1 MPWTF
6 LFVVHVQYFILGIF
20 KEQVIIFVNERVNN
34 MSDIKNAYDQIMDF
48 MSNET
53 EKTLLL
59 RGIADKEK
67 HQALLKALNANGNLK
82 GLINL
87 IHTSK
92 DGMENFFRWAELY
105 QVKVPKK
112 YGQAMKLSNLTIF
125 FDNLTTKSSSDKYDD
140 YAFDFM
146 IVWPIQSVTKNEK
159 EIQMLKEMAERQK
172 TKKII
177 YLTIKEPWYNP
188 DSLDSIV
195 DRVIKLDCENDDPK
209 EYQRILAA
217 YEDDMKRRKY

>member
-1 MPWTF
+1 
-6 LFVVHVQYFILGIF
+6 
-20 KEQVIIFVNERVNN
+20 
-34 MSDIKNAYDQIMDF
+34 MSDIKNAYDQVVDF
-48 MSNET
+48 LSNEN

-67 HQALLKALNANGNLK
+67 HQVLLKALNAQGEMK

-92 DGMENFFRWAELY
+92 NGMEDFFRWAELY
-105 QVKVPKK
+105 KVKVPKK
-112 YGQAMKLSNLTIF
+112 YGQGMKLSNLKIF
-125 FDNLTTKSSSDKYDD
+125 FDNLTTKSNSEKYED

-146 IVWPIQSVTKNEK
+146 IVWPIQSVTKNEE

-177 YLTIKEPWYNP
+177 YLTIKEPWHNP
-188 DSLDSIV
+188 DSLEPIV
-195 DRVIKLDCENDDPK
+195 DRAIKLDCENDDPI

-217 YEDDMKRRKY
+217 YEEDMKRPGH

>member
-1 MPWTF
+1 
-6 LFVVHVQYFILGIF
+6 
-20 KEQVIIFVNERVNN
+20 
-34 MSDIKNAYDQIMDF
+34 MSDIKNAYDQIIDF
-48 MSNET
+48 LSNET

-59 RGIADKEK
+59 RGISDKEK
-67 HQALLKALNANGNLK
+67 HQVLLKALNAQGEMK

-87 IHTSK
+87 IHTTK
-92 DGMENFFRWAELY
+92 NGMEDFFRWAELY
-105 QVKVPKK
+105 KVKVPKK
-112 YGQAMKLSNLTIF
+112 YGQGMKLSNLKIF
-125 FDNLTTKSSSDKYDD
+125 FDNLTTKSNSDKYDD

-159 EIQMLKEMAERQK
+159 EIQKLKEMAERQK

-188 DSLDSIV
+188 DSLEPIV
-195 DRVIKLDCENDDPK
+195 DRAIKLDCENDDPI

-217 YEDDMKRRKY
+217 YEEDMNRRGY

>member
-1 MPWTF
+1 
-6 LFVVHVQYFILGIF
+6 
-20 KEQVIIFVNERVNN
+20 
-34 MSDIKNAYDQIMDF
+34 MSDIKNAYDQVVDF
-48 MSNET
+48 LSNES

-67 HQALLKALNANGNLK
+67 HQVLLKALNAQGEMK

-92 DGMENFFRWAELY
+92 NGMEDFFRWAELY
-105 QVKVPKK
+105 KVKVPKK
-112 YGQAMKLSNLTIF
+112 YGQGMKLSNLKIF
-125 FDNLTTKSSSDKYDD
+125 FDNLTTKSNSDRYDD

-146 IVWPIQSVTKNEK
+146 IVWPIQSVTENEK
-159 EIQMLKEMAERQK
+159 EIQMLKEMARRQK

-188 DSLDSIV
+188 DSLESIV
-195 DRVIKLDCENDDPK
+195 DRAIKLDCENDDPV
-209 EYQRILAA
+209 EYRRILAA
-217 YEDDMKRRKY
+217 YEDDMKRRGH

>member
-1 MPWTF
+1 
-6 LFVVHVQYFILGIF
+6 
-20 KEQVIIFVNERVNN
+20 
-34 MSDIKNAYDQIMDF
+34 MSDVKNAYDQIIDF
-48 MSNET
+48 LNNET
-53 EKTLLL
+53 DKTLLL

-67 HQALLKALNANGNLK
+67 HQTLLKALNAQGNLK

-87 IHTSK
+87 IHTTK
-92 DGMENFFRWAELY
+92 DGMESFFRWAELY
-105 QVKVPKK
+105 KVNVPKK
-112 YGQAMKLSNLTIF
+112 YGQGMKLSNLTIF
-125 FDNLTTKSSSDKYDD
+125 FDNLTTKSNSEKYDD

-146 IVWPIQSVTKNEK
+146 IIWPIQSVTKNEK
-159 EIQMLKEMAERQK
+159 EIQMLKEMAQRQK

-188 DSLDSIV
+188 DSLEPIV

>member
-1 MPWTF
+1 
-6 LFVVHVQYFILGIF
+6 
-20 KEQVIIFVNERVNN
+20 
-34 MSDIKNAYDQIMDF
+34 MSDVKNAYDQIIDF
-48 MSNET
+48 LNNET

-67 HQALLKALNANGNLK
+67 HQALLKALNAQGNLK

-87 IHTSK
+87 IHTTK
-92 DGMENFFRWAELY
+92 DGMDNFFRWAELY
-105 QVKVPKK
+105 KVNVPKK
-112 YGQAMKLSNLTIF
+112 YGQGMKLSNLTIF
-125 FDNLTTKSSSDKYDD
+125 FDNLTTKGNSEKYDN
-140 YAFDFM
+140 YEFDFM
-146 IVWPIQSVTKNEK
+146 IIWPIQSVTKNEK

-188 DSLDSIV
+188 DSLDPIV

-217 YEDDMKRRKY
+217 YEEDMKRRY

>member
-1 MPWTF
+1 
-6 LFVVHVQYFILGIF
+6 
-20 KEQVIIFVNERVNN
+20 
-34 MSDIKNAYDQIMDF
+34 MSDVKNAYDQIIDF
-48 MSNET
+48 LNKET

-67 HQALLKALNANGNLK
+67 HQALLKALNAQGNLK

-87 IHTSK
+87 IHTTK

-105 QVKVPKK
+105 KVNVPKK
-112 YGQAMKLSNLTIF
+112 YGQGMKLSNLTIF
-125 FDNLTTKSSSDKYDD
+125 FDNLTTKGNSEKYDN
-140 YAFDFM
+140 YEFNFM
-146 IVWPIQSVTKNEK
+146 IIWPIQSVTKNEK
-159 EIQMLKEMAERQK
+159 EIQMLKEMAERQR

-217 YEDDMKRRKY
+217 YEEDMKRSY

>member
-1 MPWTF
+1 
-6 LFVVHVQYFILGIF
+6 
-20 KEQVIIFVNERVNN
+20 
-34 MSDIKNAYDQIMDF
+34 MSDIKNAYDQIVDF
-48 MSNET
+48 LSNET

-59 RGIADKEK
+59 RGISDKEK
-67 HQALLKALNANGNLK
+67 HQVLLKALNAQGEMK

-87 IHTSK
+87 IHTTK
-92 DGMENFFRWAELY
+92 NGMEDFFRWAELY
-105 QVKVPKK
+105 KVKVPKK
-112 YGQAMKLSNLTIF
+112 YGQGMKLSNLKIF
-125 FDNLTTKSSSDKYDD
+125 FDNLTTKSNSDIYDD

-159 EIQMLKEMAERQK
+159 EIQQLKEMAERQK

-188 DSLDSIV
+188 DSLEPIV
-195 DRVIKLDCENDDPK
+195 DRAIKLDCENDDPI

-217 YEDDMKRRKY
+217 CEEDMNRRGY

>member
-1 MPWTF
+1 
-6 LFVVHVQYFILGIF
+6 
-20 KEQVIIFVNERVNN
+20 
-34 MSDIKNAYDQIMDF
+34 MSDVKNAYDQIIDF
-48 MSNET
+48 LSNET

-67 HQALLKALNANGNLK
+67 HQALLKALNAHGNLK

-87 IHTSK
+87 IHTTK
-92 DGMENFFRWAELY
+92 DGMESFFRWAELY
-105 QVKVPKK
+105 KVNVPKK
-112 YGQAMKLSNLTIF
+112 YGQGMKLSNLTIF
-125 FDNLTTKSSSDKYDD
+125 FDNLTTKSNSEKYDD
-140 YAFDFM
+140 YEFDFM
-146 IVWPIQSVTKNEK
+146 IIWPIQSVTKNEK

-188 DSLDSIV
+188 DSLEPIS

-217 YEDDMKRRKY
+217 YEEDMKRRY

>member
-1 MPWTF
+1 
-6 LFVVHVQYFILGIF
+6 
-20 KEQVIIFVNERVNN
+20 
-34 MSDIKNAYDQIMDF
+34 MSDVKNAYDQIIDF
-48 MSNET
+48 LNNET

-67 HQALLKALNANGNLK
+67 HQALLKALNAQGNLK

-87 IHTSK
+87 IHTTK
-92 DGMENFFRWAELY
+92 DGMENFYRWAELY
-105 QVKVPKK
+105 KVNVPKK
-112 YGQAMKLSNLTIF
+112 YGQGMKLSNLIIY
-125 FDNLTTKSSSDKYDD
+125 FDNLTTKSNSEKYDD

-146 IVWPIQSVTKNEK
+146 IIWPIQSVTKNEK
-159 EIQMLKEMAERQK
+159 EIQMLKEMAQRQK

-177 YLTIKEPWYNP
+177 YLTIKEPCYNS
-188 DSLDSIV
+188 DSLESIV

-217 YEDDMKRRKY
+217 YEEDMKRRKY

>member
-1 MPWTF
+1 
-6 LFVVHVQYFILGIF
+6 
-20 KEQVIIFVNERVNN
+20 
-34 MSDIKNAYDQIMDF
+34 MSDVKNAYDQIIDF
-48 MSNET
+48 LSNET

-67 HQALLKALNANGNLK
+67 HQALLKALNAKGNLK

-87 IHTSK
+87 IHTTK

-105 QVKVPKK
+105 KVNVPKK
-112 YGQAMKLSNLTIF
+112 YGQGMKLSNLTIF
-125 FDNLTTKSSSDKYDD
+125 FDNLTTKSNSEKYDN

-146 IVWPIQSVTKNEK
+146 VIWPIQSVTKNEK
-159 EIQMLKEMAERQK
+159 EIQMLKEMAERQN

-188 DSLDSIV
+188 DSLEPIV

-217 YEDDMKRRKY
+217 YEEDIKRRY

>member
-1 MPWTF
+1 
-6 LFVVHVQYFILGIF
+6 
-20 KEQVIIFVNERVNN
+20 
-34 MSDIKNAYDQIMDF
+34 MSDVKNAYDQIIDF
-48 MSNET
+48 LSNET

-67 HQALLKALNANGNLK
+67 HQALLKALNAHGNLK

-87 IHTSK
+87 IHTTK
-92 DGMENFFRWAELY
+92 DGMESFFRWAELY
-105 QVKVPKK
+105 KVNVPKK
-112 YGQAMKLSNLTIF
+112 YGQGMKLSNLTIF
-125 FDNLTTKSSSDKYDD
+125 FDNLTTKSNSEKYDD

-146 IVWPIQSVTKNEK
+146 IIWPIQSVTKNEN

-188 DSLDSIV
+188 DSLDPIV

-217 YEDDMKRRKY
+217 YEEDMKRRY

>member
-1 MPWTF
+1 
-6 LFVVHVQYFILGIF
+6 
-20 KEQVIIFVNERVNN
+20 
-34 MSDIKNAYDQIMDF
+34 MSDVKNAYDQIIEF
-48 MSNET
+48 INNKA

-59 RGIADKEK
+59 CGIADKEK
-67 HQALLKALNANGNLK
+67 HQSLLKALNAQGNLK
-82 GLINL
+82 GLIYL

-92 DGMENFFRWAELY
+92 DGMENFFRWSEIYEA
-105 QVKVPKK
+105 KVPKK
-112 YGQAMKLSNLTIF
+112 YGQGMTLSNLTIF

-159 EIQMLKEMAERQK
+159 EIEMLKEMAKHQK

-188 DSLDSIV
+188 DALRPIV
-195 DRVIKLDCENDDPK
+195 DRVIKLDCENDDPE
-209 EYQRILAA
+209 EYQRILVA
-217 YEDDMKRRKY
+217 YEEDMKRYN

>member
-1 MPWTF
+1 
-6 LFVVHVQYFILGIF
+6 
-20 KEQVIIFVNERVNN
+20 
-34 MSDIKNAYDQIMDF
+34 MSDVKNAYDQIIDF
-48 MSNET
+48 LNNET

-67 HQALLKALNANGNLK
+67 HQALLKALNAQGNLK

-87 IHTSK
+87 IHTTK

-105 QVKVPKK
+105 KVNVPKK
-112 YGQAMKLSNLTIF
+112 YGQGMKLSNLTIF
-125 FDNLTTKSSSDKYDD
+125 FDNLTTKSSSDKYDN

-159 EIQMLKEMAERQK
+159 EIQMLKEMAQRQK

-188 DSLDSIV
+188 DSLEPIV

-217 YEDDMKRRKY
+217 YEEDMKRRY